1 MKQLNIAND
10 IVPVGEFKTKVS
22 KYLNN
27 MKSTGRRMII
37 TQNGKPAGVLLTPA
51 DYDELVYA
59 KSLIESVNRGIAD
72 IEAGQVFTTEDLK
85 MELEKRRI

>member
-27 MKSTGRRMII
+27 MKSTGRRMVI

-51 DYDELVYA
+51 DFDELVYT
-59 KSLIESVNRGIAD
+59 KSLTDSVNRGLVD